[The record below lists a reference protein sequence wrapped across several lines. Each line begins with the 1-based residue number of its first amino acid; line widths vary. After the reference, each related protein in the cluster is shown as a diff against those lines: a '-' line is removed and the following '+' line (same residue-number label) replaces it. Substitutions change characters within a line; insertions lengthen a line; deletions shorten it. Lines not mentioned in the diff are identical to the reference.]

1 MKLDY
6 LHTRHFTV
14 AEALQ
19 TLYLNHALIERMQ
32 QLAKTLNRIGFDY
45 LLGEYTEEGVAGEE
59 DFLPGE
65 YEMLLQVLSNLETTG
80 IIVKGIEEGLVD
92 FPHVRHDGEEVYLCY
107 QVGEETIHFWH
118 PLGTGYA
125 GRKPLSEL

>member
-1 MKLDY
+1 MEY
-6 LHTRHFTV
+6 LHNKHFSV

-19 TLYLNHALIERMQ
+19 TLYVNHSLIEKMQ
-32 QLAKTLNRIGFDY
+32 QLAKSLNRIGFDY
-45 LLGEYTEEGVAGEE
+45 LLGEYTEEGVAGGNN
-59 DFLPGE
+59 FLPRE
-65 YEMLLQVLSNLETTG
+65 YEMLLQVLSNLDSSG

-92 FPHVRHDGEEVYLCY
+92 FPHLRQDGEEVYLCY

-118 PLGTGYA
+118 PLDTGYV

>member
-6 LHTRHFTV
+6 LHHKHFTV

-19 TLYLNHALIERMQ
+19 TLYVKHSLIERMQ
-32 QLAKTLNRIGFDY
+32 QLAKTLSQIGFDY
-45 LLGEYTEEGVAGEE
+45 LLGEYTEESGAETE
-59 DFLPGE
+59 NFLPPE
-65 YEMLLQVLSNLETTG
+65 FEMLLQVLANLDAAG

-92 FPHVRHDGEEVYLCY
+92 FPHLRADGEEVYLCY
-107 QVGEETIHFWH
+107 QMGEDTIHFWH
-118 PLGTGYA
+118 PLNGGYA